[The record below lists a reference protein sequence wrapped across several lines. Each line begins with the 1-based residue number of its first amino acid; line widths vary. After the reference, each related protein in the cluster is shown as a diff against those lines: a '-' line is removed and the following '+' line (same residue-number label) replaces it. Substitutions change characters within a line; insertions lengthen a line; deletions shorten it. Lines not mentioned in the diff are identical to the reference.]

1 MDIVNAV
8 DGVNILLVS
17 FREPMAFSGKDIVML
32 GVLAIEIVVAEANEG
47 WGDLA
52 KLFEP
57 TGEAFALRVVVE
69 IV

>member
-1 MDIVNAV
+1 
-8 DGVNILLVS
+8 
-17 FREPMAFSGKDIVML
+17 MAFSGKDIAML
-32 GVLAIEIVVAEANEG
+32 RVLAIEIVVAEANEG

-52 KLFEP
+52 ELFEP

>member
-1 MDIVNAV
+1 
-8 DGVNILLVS
+8 
-17 FREPMAFSGKDIVML
+17 MAFSGKDIAML
-32 GVLAIEIVVAEANEG
+32 RVLAIEIVVAEANEG
-47 WGDLA
+47 WGDSA